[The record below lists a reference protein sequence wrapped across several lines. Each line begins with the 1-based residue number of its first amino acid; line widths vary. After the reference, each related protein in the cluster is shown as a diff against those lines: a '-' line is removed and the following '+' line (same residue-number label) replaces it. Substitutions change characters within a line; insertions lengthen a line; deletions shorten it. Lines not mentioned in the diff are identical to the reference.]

1 MDKDRIKVLIVDDE
15 VLARLKIRELLE
27 QDPEIEIVAESG
39 TGRDAVGEIRKH
51 HPDLLFLDV
60 QMPGTDG
67 FAVLHALE
75 EDELPLVILVTAY
88 DQYALKAFEVHA
100 LDYLLKPFDYERFEK
115 TVERAKIQI
124 RQKENGDLT
133 RGVRQLLQETRS
145 KTRYLDRLVVKTG
158 GRVMFIRAEEIDWI
172 EAEGNYVRL
181 HIGKE
186 SNLLRESISSLANKL
201 NPHKFLR
208 IHRSTVVNVDRI
220 KELQTWFHG
229 EYQVLLHN
237 GTQLLL
243 TRSYR
248 ENLKE
253 LLGRLP

>member
-186 SNLLRESISSLANKL
+186 VHLLRESISSLANKL